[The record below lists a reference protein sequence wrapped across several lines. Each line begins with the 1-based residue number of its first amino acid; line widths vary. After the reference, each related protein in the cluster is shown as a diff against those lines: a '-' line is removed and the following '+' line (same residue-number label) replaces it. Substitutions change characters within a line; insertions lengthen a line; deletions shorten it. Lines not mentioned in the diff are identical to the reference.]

1 MKTRLA
7 EGLALLLM
15 VGALYGQSSQS
26 TSQPAGDQYPPD
38 QMQMPGMQM
47 PPVPEQ
53 PKQPQPPAG
62 QPQMPGM
69 PMPQN
74 PEPEQPS
81 PRPGPVYTLEQL
93 QQSAI
98 EHNPTL
104 KQAQAEIRAAKG
116 RKRQAGLYPNPTIGY
131 LGEQIAGGSQRGGE
145 QGGFIQQDIVLG
157 GKLAAAQRVV
167 EQERRQLRLPGPRNR
182 IWSSQP
188 RRETLSCS
196 NSQR

>member
-26 TSQPAGDQYPPD
+26 TSQPAGDQHPHD

-47 PPVPEQ
+47 PPAPEG

-62 QPQMPGM
+62 QQQMPGM
-69 PMPQN
+69 QMPQN
-74 PEPEQPS
+74 PEPEQSAPK
-81 PRPGPVYTLEQL
+81 PGPVYTLEQL

-104 KQAQAEIRAAKG
+104 KQASVADR
-116 RKRQAGLYPNPTIGY
+116 P
-131 LGEQIAGGSQRGGE
+131 
-145 QGGFIQQDIVLG
+145 
-157 GKLAAAQRVV
+157 AAAAVWV
-167 EQERRQLRLPGPRNR
+167 LL
-182 IWSSQP
+182 
-188 RRETLSCS
+188 
-196 NSQR
+196 